1 MAELEFC
8 GLGDWR
14 GAAYWSQLPSEKL
27 KAFEVECGLEKEDFL
42 AFYFAYRQG
51 VFELR
56 QVLELSG
63 LSYVQWNKL
72 IAVRTVRAHRAKERE
87 GL

>member
-1 MAELEFC
+1 MSELELC
-8 GLGDWR
+8 GLGNWR
-14 GAAYWSQLPSEKL
+14 GVAYWAARSEEEIL
-27 KAFEVECGLEKEDFL
+27 AFEVECGLEMDDFL

-63 LSYVQWNKL
+63 LSYVQWNEL
-72 IAVRTVRAHRAKERE
+72 IAVRTVVAHRAKEKV
-87 GL
+87 GI